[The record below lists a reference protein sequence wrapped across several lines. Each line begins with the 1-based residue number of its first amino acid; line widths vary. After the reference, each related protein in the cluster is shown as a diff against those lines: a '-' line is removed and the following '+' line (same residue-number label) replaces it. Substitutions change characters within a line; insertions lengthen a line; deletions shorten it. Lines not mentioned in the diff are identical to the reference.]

1 LNRTGQDFISKLQ
14 TIASDFEQAL
24 QGVDSQEALEE
35 LRVATLGRKGRLA
48 AVMAELPSLPEQD
61 RPSAGREVN
70 QIKKKLQS
78 LVEEK
83 KQDLQEAAAAAK
95 QASFDPS
102 LPGRRPWVGAAHP
115 VTVVLDEICS
125 IFTAIGFEVVTGP
138 EVENDF
144 YNFEA
149 LNIPQDHPARDM
161 QDTLYVSDSVVL
173 RTHTS
178 PLQIRTMV
186 HRRPPVAAIAPGKV
200 YRRDADLTHT
210 PMFHQIEGFLVDD
223 QVSMADLRGTLT
235 TFVHRIFSPDTRVRF
250 RPSFFPFTEPSAE
263 VDISCVICNG
273 QGFCSGEPCRVCKQ
287 TGWVEILGCGMIDP
301 EVFRAVD
308 YDPEKVTGFAFGLG
322 VERVAMLKYGIDDLR
337 LFFENDIRFLQ
348 QFQQLPVTGGL

>member
-1 LNRTGQDFISKLQ
+1 VNRAGQDFIQRLHS
-14 TIASDFEQAL
+14 IASDFEQAL
-24 QGVDSQEALEE
+24 QGVDSEQALEE
-35 LRVATLGRKGRLA
+35 LRVSTLGRKGRLA
-48 AVMAELPSLPEQD
+48 ALMADLPALPEEE
-61 RPSAGREVN
+61 RPQAGREVN
-70 QIKKKLQS
+70 TVKKS
-78 LVEEK
+78 LLDLVAK
-83 KQDLQEAAAAAK
+83 KQKTLQETASAARRAA
-95 QASFDPS
+95 FDPS
-102 LPGRRPWVGAAHP
+102 LPGRRPWIGAAHP

-186 HRRPPVAAIAPGKV
+186 HRSPPVAAIAPGKV

-210 PMFHQIEGFLVDD
+210 PMFHQIEGFLVDQ

-235 TFVHRIFSPDTRVRF
+235 TFVHRIFSPETRVRF

-273 QGFCSGEPCRVCKQ
+273 SGFCSGEPCRVCKQ

-308 YDPEKVTGFAFGLG
+308 YDPEAYTGFAFGLG

-348 QFQQLPVTGGL
+348 QFQQLPVAGGL